1 MEESYLLERERLR
14 TMLKSSEKRISETEV
29 QMRYRTDELDLEIS
43 ELSRTYT
50 FLEEKL
56 MKLESEKMMAFDS
69 HRNEKEVRV
78 ALERTQASLA
88 EALERTEQGLN
99 RANQKIE
106 SLNAS
111 YKNSQDYN
119 TGLQQYNSKLQRDSD
134 SYKASFEH
142 LEQEKSVMIESLAML
157 QGKYGMLQDELS
169 SFQDSKNDVLKETEV
184 LTSEAACMKAELQ
197 KVRDERD
204 SHYLQA
210 QALTA
215 EVLQYKERTGRS
227 YAELDNLTTKSNAL
241 EVICSSQAEKIR
253 LLQRKVEAANDKLQM
268 ADLNTMESRT
278 EFEEQKRLAWDLQNR
293 IEDAK
298 FQIMQADKLHKDL
311 YNTILELK
319 GNIRV
324 FCRVRPLLRDDGADT
339 EITVFS
345 YPQSVELVG
354 RAIDLTQSG
363 QRHQFSFD
371 KVFNPEESQ
380 EEVFAEISQLL
391 QNAVDGHKVCVFAY
405 GQTGS
410 GKTYTMMGNPEF
422 PEERGLIPRSVEQ
435 IFRSMKFLA
444 SQGWKHSVQAS
455 MLEICNDNIQ
465 DLLATSQVGG
475 LDNGTAV
482 TGKQYTIRH
491 DASIR
496 NTHVS
501 NLTIMDVHSVE
512 DISPFLHQAAQ
523 CRSVRKNQMNEKPPK
538 SHFIF
543 TLRIS
548 GVNESTEQ
556 QLQGV
561 LNLVDLASTDPP
573 SNGSGG
579 DQLRETQVSDK
590 NLSSLT
596 DVISALAKKEDYIPF
611 KNSKLTHLLQPC
623 LAGDS
628 KTLMF
633 VNISP
638 DLSSVDESLCSLRF
652 AAKVNA
658 CEIRS
663 IRPRQTN
670 ARPTDSRLSFA

>member
-1 MEESYLLERERLR
+1 MVGQANVVREREGFLLVNGGGRDVVAVRVEHASSEGSEYGGIEFTREDVEGLLNEKMKGKNKFDFKIRCDQMMEYVKKLKLCIKWFQEMEESYLLERERLR

-134 SYKASFEH
+134 SYKASLEH

-227 YAELDNLTTKSNAL
+227 CAELENLTTKSNAL
-241 EVICSSQAEKIR
+241 EVICSSQAEQIR
-253 LLQRKVEAANDKLQM
+253 LLQCKVEAANDKLQM

-298 FQIMQADKLHKDL
+298 FQIMQADELHKDL

-339 EITVFS
+339 ETTVFS

-380 EEVFAEISQLL
+380 EEVFAEISQLV
-391 QNAVDGHKVCVFAY
+391 QNAVDGHKADCLV
-405 GQTGS
+405 
-410 GKTYTMMGNPEF
+410 
-422 PEERGLIPRSVEQ
+422 
-435 IFRSMKFLA
+435 
-444 SQGWKHSVQAS
+444 
-455 MLEICNDNIQ
+455 
-465 DLLATSQVGG
+465 
-475 LDNGTAV
+475 
-482 TGKQYTIRH
+482 
-491 DASIR
+491 
-496 NTHVS
+496 
-501 NLTIMDVHSVE
+501 
-512 DISPFLHQAAQ
+512 LH
-523 CRSVRKNQMNEKPPK
+523 RSVRKNQMNEKPPK

-638 DLSSVDESLCSLRF
+638 DPSSLDESLCSLRF